1 MTTITR
7 VTYSAEGFPNTVM
20 IVGLTGTDIE
30 DIIKNKMP
38 LKKKE
43 LDKKFN
49 VEQQKSSITI
59 DSIIQSS

>member
-1 MTTITR
+1 
-7 VTYSAEGFPNTVM
+7 M
-20 IVGLTGTDIE
+20 IFGLAGTDIE

-49 VEQQKSSITI
+49 VEQQKSRITI
-59 DSIIQSS
+59 ASI

>member
-1 MTTITR
+1 MTATAR
-7 VTYSAEGFPNTVM
+7 VTYSVEGFPNTVM
-20 IVGLTGTDIE
+20 MFGLTGTDSE

-49 VEQQKSSITI
+49 VEQQKSSITM

>member
-1 MTTITR
+1 MTVIAR
-7 VTYSAEGFPNTVM
+7 VTYSGEGFPNTIM
-20 IVGLTGTDIE
+20 IFGLTGTDIE

-49 VEQQKSSITI
+49 IEQQKSSITI
-59 DSIIQSS
+59 DNIIQSS